1 MFAYATKTTGDEAM
15 NWLRAVLIGLA
26 FTHAP
31 LLAASHADL
40 LAAYKS
46 FRIGAAVPVRDGVPD
61 FSPAAMAARQAHA
74 RASIAALAAI
84 DTSNWPVAERADLLL
99 ALAEARSVDFQSTVL
114 RQWERDPSWW
124 ATLDIGW
131 GPKIDTAF
139 TPPKLPL
146 KFDADRKALG
156 AKLRAV
162 PPTLAAART
171 RLTDMRGDLVTLGLA
186 HHRIE
191 TRLYDRMAR
200 DLAASDPVLARLA
213 SAAAAASR
221 NFTAH
226 LETEKP
232 KVADRPSGI
241 GRARMDW
248 YLRYVL
254 LFPYGYDHMR
264 IVGEREW
271 QRTMAFLKMEEHE
284 HRKTPMIEPVT
295 TLAAFEALRREA
307 DVDLLAFLRA
317 EDIMTVPEWL
327 TVPEPEG
334 PYVMPANQDP
344 SASGPFD
351 PPVQRNFFREAEDRD
366 PRTLRAHNVPG
377 HLFDSL
383 FHKRDTRPIRG
394 DERLG
399 FIDSSRLE
407 GWAFYLEEMLVQAG
421 WLDARPKAREIH
433 YILMANRAAR
443 LLPELK
449 VQSNEWNFDEALA
462 SLTGRTP
469 YWMELNDDTAV
480 YDMALY
486 LRQPGLGINYY
497 FGKLQIEELLVEVA
511 LKQGKGFD
519 LKSFHDNFIARG
531 IVPIALTRWEMT
543 GNDDQVKT
551 MWNAPPIPD

>member
-1 MFAYATKTTGDEAM
+1 MK
-15 NWLRAVLIGLA
+15 RLIAFLVGLA
-26 FTHAP
+26 FVHAP
-31 LLAASHADL
+31 LSAATHADL
-40 LAAYKS
+40 VATYKA
-46 FRIGAAVPVRDGVPD
+46 FRAGAVVPVRKGVPD

-74 RASIAALAAI
+74 HASLAALAAI
-84 DTSNWPVAERADLLL
+84 DSGSWPLAERADHLL
-99 ALAEARSVDFQSTVL
+99 AIAEARSVDFQAVVL

-139 TPPKLPL
+139 APPTLPL
-146 KFDADRKALG
+146 ASGIDRKLLRDR
-156 AKLRAV
+156 LRAV
-162 PPTLAAART
+162 PPTLAVARA
-171 RLTDMRGDLVTLGLA
+171 RLTDMRGDLVTLGLT

-191 TRLYDRMAR
+191 TRLYDRMAQ
-200 DLAASDPVLARLA
+200 DLAASDPALAGLA
-213 SAAAAASR
+213 GAAATASR
-221 NFTAH
+221 DFTAF
-226 LETEKP
+226 LEAAQP
-232 KVADRPSGI
+232 GVAARPAGI

-254 LFPYGYDHMR
+254 LFPYGYDTMHA
-264 IVGEREW
+264 VGEREW
-271 QRTMAFLKMEEHE
+271 QRTMAFLKIEEHE
-284 HRKTPMIEPVT
+284 HRKAPMIEPVT
-295 TLAAFEALRREA
+295 SLAAFEALRREA
-307 DVDLLAFLRA
+307 DVDLLAFLKA
-317 EDIMTVPEWL
+317 QDIMTVPDWL
-327 TVPEPEG
+327 TIPAPEG
-334 PYVMPANQDP
+334 PYAMPANQDP
-344 SASGPFD
+344 SAPGPFD
-351 PPVQRNFFREAEDRD
+351 PPIRRNFFREAEDRD

-421 WLDARPKAREIH
+421 WLDARPKAREIQ

-449 VQSNEWNFDEALA
+449 VQSNEWSFDEALA

-486 LRQPGLGINYY
+486 VRQPGLGINYY
-497 FGKLQIEELLVEVA
+497 FGKVQIEELLAEVA
-511 LKQGKGFD
+511 LKQGDGFD
-519 LKSFHDNFIARG
+519 LKSFHDNFISRG

-543 GNDDQVKT
+543 GNDDQVKK
-551 MWNAPPIPD
+551 MWAAPPIPE